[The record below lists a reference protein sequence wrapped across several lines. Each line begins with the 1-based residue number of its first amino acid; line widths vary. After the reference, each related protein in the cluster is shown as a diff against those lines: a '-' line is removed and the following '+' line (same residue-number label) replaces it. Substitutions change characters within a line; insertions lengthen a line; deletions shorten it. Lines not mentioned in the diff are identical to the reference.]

1 MFDLAYA
8 LFHRA
13 STKIKIKIV
22 LDLSLIIHGFIV
34 APLVSFIENLTP
46 SPQGRKFWGG
56 VYFCGLAVFCV
67 LRELIFAIR
76 KHCFFPLGINFFV
89 SFKKN
94 PAFIIFS
101 ILLNVFVIIIIII
114 NFIIINTNEIPSEL
128 LRENLISSH
137 EKITCYLHV

>member
-1 MFDLAYA
+1 MA
-8 LFHRA
+8 
-13 STKIKIKIV
+13 
-22 LDLSLIIHGFIV
+22 
-34 APLVSFIENLTP
+34 
-46 SPQGRKFWGG
+46 G

-76 KHCFFPLGINFFV
+76 KHCFFPLGINFFA

-101 ILLNVFVIIIIII
+101 ILLNVFVIIIII
-114 NFIIINTNEIPSEL
+114 NFIIININETPSEL

-137 EKITCYLHV
+137 EKITCISSRVKISPLLWLHNKPHLSGPKTI

>member
-1 MFDLAYA
+1 M
-8 LFHRA
+8 
-13 STKIKIKIV
+13 
-22 LDLSLIIHGFIV
+22 
-34 APLVSFIENLTP
+34 
-46 SPQGRKFWGG
+46 
-56 VYFCGLAVFCV
+56 
-67 LRELIFAIR
+67 
-76 KHCFFPLGINFFV
+76 

-101 ILLNVFVIIIIII
+101 ILLNVFVIIIIIIIIIMIII

>member
-1 MFDLAYA
+1 M
-8 LFHRA
+8 
-13 STKIKIKIV
+13 
-22 LDLSLIIHGFIV
+22 
-34 APLVSFIENLTP
+34 
-46 SPQGRKFWGG
+46 
-56 VYFCGLAVFCV
+56 
-67 LRELIFAIR
+67 
-76 KHCFFPLGINFFV
+76 

-101 ILLNVFVIIIIII
+101 ILLNVFVIIIIIIIIIMIIII